1 MLFSMKNQNLNSFP
15 SQADQEKNL
24 LERNLS
30 LTPEQRL
37 LNHQKALNLLKE
49 LQKARKGS
57 DGQRS

>member
-1 MLFSMKNQNLNSFP
+1 VKNQSSP
-15 SQADQEKNL
+15 SQAEQEKNL

-49 LQKARKGS
+49 LQKMREGLNGK
-57 DGQRS
+57 RS

>member
-1 MLFSMKNQNLNSFP
+1 MKNQSLQPSP
-15 SQADQEKNL
+15 SQAEQEKNL
-24 LERNLS
+24 IERNLS

-49 LQKARKGS
+49 LQKVRRGL

>member
-1 MLFSMKNQNLNSFP
+1 MKNQDLFSSP
-15 SQADQEKNL
+15 SQAEQEKNL

-49 LQKARKGS
+49 LQKVRKGS
-57 DGQRS
+57 DGQ

>member
-1 MLFSMKNQNLNSFP
+1 MKNQSSS
-15 SQADQEKNL
+15 SQTEQEQNL

-49 LQKARKGS
+49 LQKVRKGL
-57 DGQRS
+57 DGKRS